1 MRIGVWLLKKEKGR
15 HDYEG
20 LMTVLDKSGQVRMK
34 IRFRKH
40 QHSSFKE
47 KSLTTVFLD
56 LVGKVKHKGSEK
68 CKNYQGIEQF
78 PYEETITL

>member
-1 MRIGVWLLKKEKGR
+1 
-15 HDYEG
+15 
-20 LMTVLDKSGQVRMK
+20 MTVLDKSGQVRMK
-34 IRFRKH
+34 IRIRKH
-40 QHSSFKE
+40 QHSFLKE

-68 CKNYQGIEQF
+68 RKKNYQGMEQF